1 MSTHRSKQMI
11 AVWETDTRTS
21 KRFVKQAIANGH
33 TVIALKADVEFA
45 GNKSFL
51 SAGGSVDSLLANATS
66 AVVAGGAEDNAAAA
80 LAVADIV
87 AAVGAGKAQKL
98 KSVFFVSAN
107 GAKPTASYFSRS
119 LYKDL
124 AAAEKQL
131 VDLAAAHPNVSYTI
145 FVSAVFCILRERFL
159 NDRRLFLPRENN
171 NNNHTQRPP
180 TLIDTE
186 KMNDVFVFDE
196 FARNKLPPLS
206 NQISYVGLGDA
217 VLEIVETQPRF
228 RNKVAAVNSNTIL
241 VQNYKGGDESR
252 KIVWH
257 AFATTS
263 PYILIAAAVVAVGV
277 YVAKRQQH

>member
-87 AAVGAGKAQKL
+87 AAVGAGKAPKL

-124 AAAEKQL
+124 AVAEKQL

-145 FVSAVFCILRERFL
+145 F
-159 NDRRLFLPRENN
+159 
-171 NNNHTQRPP
+171 RPP